1 MNLHW
6 LKLILRWIKSK
17 WDILL
22 WIAPLLLLICLFIIL
37 QSWEINPKPIDE
49 KVRVVVAVDSLSKS
63 VESKDILAHNKLVI
77 NILQSREAS
86 CANDGVSHVNNLNQS
101 RTIYV
106 VLISVLLA
114 FILKEKKNKIFVII
128 LILFV
133 IVGMYAVEVHVQDL
147 QARQKGSCSIMHKSV
162 NFLVNSNSIDS
173 IWYGL
178 NYDKYTAQD
187 SVASSSS
194 KKRKISSA
202 YDPDLEQI
210 GYYWFPCGLIY
221 FYLLWPI
228 FRKKKGE

>member
-1 MNLHW
+1 M
-6 LKLILRWIKSK
+6 KPF
-17 WDILL
+17 L
-22 WIAPLLLLICLFIIL
+22 WFIIALLLFTISIVTLL
-37 QSWEINPKPIDE
+37 EKPKEPIDIE
-49 KVRVVVAVDSLSKS
+49 IIVYEPVDSLSNS
-63 VESKDILAHNKLVI
+63 MTSSEILTHNKLVI